1 MCDGSV
7 RNVSYSIS
15 LATHRN
21 LGNRADGSTI
31 GDF

>member
-1 MCDGSV
+1 V

-21 LGNRADGSTI
+21 LGNRADGNTI